1 MFYKPGQVGFTDFA
15 NSCYCNA
22 SLQILLHTPYAE
34 LFETICLKFNQKTES
49 TRTILKIP
57 KTTLATILGEQYNG
71 QTAQAA
77 LHFQENLAED
87 VNQVNYPEPF
97 GNVYL
102 DYEKNIVKK
111 ANDYQANHR
120 RNMSS
125 SVNGMFRAVQVII
138 LPCTCS
144 VDKLSLNVNVKFD
157 DGLSLLGCLER
168 YFQTWTT
175 NESCIRCAKSQL
187 PARAYLWNLP
197 PILIIHL
204 GRWNRYVSNL
214 YFQQHHIV
222 DPSNGHFTTKVKNIE
237 TKEWM
242 WCNDTIISE
251 INVAQVKTADAF
263 MLYYKRM
270 DGQAFFFN
278 FNKI

>member
-1 MFYKPGQVGFTDFA
+1 MSSVPNRISLPNFENIYNINIEAIED
-15 NSCYCNA
+15 NSTCGVHN
-22 SLQILLHTPYAE
+22 
-34 LFETICLKFNQKTES
+34 
-49 TRTILKIP
+49 
-57 KTTLATILGEQYNG
+57 TTLATILGEQYNG

-204 GRWNRYVSNL
+204 GRWN
-214 YFQQHHIV
+214 
-222 DPSNGHFTTKVKNIE
+222 SNGEKNE
-237 TKEWM
+237 RFVDFPME
-242 WCNDTIISE
+242 NLDISSYLHP
-251 INVAQVKTADAF
+251 DAPDNG
-263 MLYYKRM
+263 MGKGNMNYSLY
-270 DGQAFFFN
+270 
-278 FNKI
+278 

>member
-1 MFYKPGQVGFTDFA
+1 MP
-15 NSCYCNA
+15 
-22 SLQILLHTPYAE
+22 QIQSE
-34 LFETICLKFNQKTES
+34 TES

-125 SVNGMFRAVQVII
+125 SVNGMFRAVQ
-138 LPCTCS
+138 
-144 VDKLSLNVNVKFD
+144 
-157 DGLSLLGCLER
+157 
-168 YFQTWTT
+168 TT

-204 GRWNRYVSNL
+204 GRWN
-214 YFQQHHIV
+214 
-222 DPSNGHFTTKVKNIE
+222 SNGEKNE
-237 TKEWM
+237 RFVDFPME
-242 WCNDTIISE
+242 NLDISSYLHP
-251 INVAQVKTADAF
+251 DAPDNG
-263 MLYYKRM
+263 MGKGNMNYSLY
-270 DGQAFFFN
+270 
-278 FNKI
+278 